1 MSKIFFKR
9 LLEETLMENEME
21 ISEQEKEEFINSC
34 EILTSDIYFYYNLL
48 LNTKD
53 RVGIMYLK
61 EKYPNNFII
70 NGLLENQIKF
80 FKLNKKD
87 NQDLY
92 FKFCDI
98 FIKFYGLDNNDV
110 IETLEN
116 MTKRENRNIFCE
128 CNKERIIEY
137 EEKYSNLVKEY
148 KIKEQEEEEESPL
161 I

>member
-9 LLEETLMENEME
+9 LLEETLIANEME
-21 ISEQEKEEFINSC
+21 ISEQEKEEFINNC

-53 RVGIMYLK
+53 RVGIIYLK
-61 EKYPNNFII
+61 EKYPNNFIV
-70 NGLLENQIKF
+70 NGLLESQIKYF
-80 FKLNKKD
+80 ELNKKD
-87 NQDLY
+87 NEDLY

-98 FIKFYGLDNNDV
+98 FISFYGLDHKDV
-110 IETLEN
+110 KEKLEN
-116 MTKRENRNIFCE
+116 MTKRETRNRFCE
-128 CNKERIIEY
+128 CNKERIKEY

-148 KIKEQEEEEESPL
+148 KMKEQEEITL